1 MAVHSHRMHSITT
14 YSFEQM
20 YPGLK
25 GSLQKIVLYTYELG
39 FCATNFFALFRYKG
53 KMLHN

>member
-25 GSLQKIVLYTYELG
+25 GSLQKIVLDTYELG
-39 FCATNFFALFRYKG
+39 FCATNFFAFFRYKG